1 MYNAVQLMWFVD
13 RLSSRVLASGHFEN
27 GCSRR
32 VSALMVIVL
41 NDIIFHVFT
50 IAYIDPNQFYSEA
63 ALRPAAGSMIP
74 EIFKPSIRGTANG
87 IFSWGIY
94 WGYGLT
100 FVLGNYLAPLDLF
113 E

>member
-1 MYNAVQLMWFVD
+1 MRFRIIYIYN
-13 RLSSRVLASGHFEN
+13 
-27 GCSRR
+27 
-32 VSALMVIVL
+32 
-41 NDIIFHVFT
+41 
-50 IAYIDPNQFYSEA
+50 NQFYSEA

>member
-1 MYNAVQLMWFVD
+1 
-13 RLSSRVLASGHFEN
+13 
-27 GCSRR
+27 
-32 VSALMVIVL
+32 MVIVF
-41 NDIIFHVFT
+41 NDIIVYVFFDNDM
-50 IAYIDPNQFYSEA
+50 DPNQFYSEA

>member
-1 MYNAVQLMWFVD
+1 MLLGKSNFILRTF
-13 RLSSRVLASGHFEN
+13 
-27 GCSRR
+27 
-32 VSALMVIVL
+32 L
-41 NDIIFHVFT
+41 NDIEFT
-50 IAYIDPNQFYSEA
+50 RILWSYRYLYSKNSINHKYYRREA

-100 FVLGNYLAPLDLF
+100 FAFGNYLAPLDLF
-113 E
+113 G

>member
-1 MYNAVQLMWFVD
+1 MDA
-13 RLSSRVLASGHFEN
+13 
-27 GCSRR
+27 
-32 VSALMVIVL
+32 
-41 NDIIFHVFT
+41 IFHVF
-50 IAYIDPNQFYSEA
+50 YDNLYCPKNQFDSEA